1 MYEILFFIFLLN
13 YAFIV
18 TTAIAITANLV
29 PCELVILTSI
39 DGRIHNTFEIK
50 SLNSNLPVSRE
61 LSLHLPI
68 FLGG

>member
-29 PCELVILTSI
+29 PCELVILTGI

-50 SLNSNLPVSRE
+50 SLNSNLTASRGR
-61 LSLHLPI
+61 LVCVYPY
-68 FLGG
+68 F